1 VKCAYRFKL
10 HLEGNSST
18 FQVRTNETGGKT
30 DSSRIEDEE
39 QEGLLSWEEMYG
51 IGKGVWEIDAQEYVN
66 QLREER
72 D

>member
-1 VKCAYRFKL
+1 MQTSLNYIWKEVQVLSRSERMKL
-10 HLEGNSST
+10 AERLIHQLR
-18 FQVRTNETGGKT
+18 V
-30 DSSRIEDEE
+30 EDEE

>member
-1 VKCAYRFKL
+1 VHTDLNYIWKEIQVLSRSERMKL
-10 HLEGNSST
+10 AERLIH
-18 FQVRTNETGGKT
+18 QV
-30 DSSRIEDEE
+30 RIEDEE

>member
-1 VKCAYRFKL
+1 VQTDLNYIWKEVQVLSRSERMKL
-10 HLEGNSST
+10 AERLIH
-18 FQVRTNETGGKT
+18 QM
-30 DSSRIEDEE
+30 RIEDEE

>member
-1 VKCAYRFKL
+1 MQTSLNYIWKEVQVLSRSERMKL
-10 HLEGNSST
+10 AERLIHQLRVEN
-18 FQVRTNETGGKT
+18 
-30 DSSRIEDEE
+30 EE

-66 QLREER
+66 QLREDR

>member
-1 VKCAYRFKL
+1 MQTNLNYIWKEVQVLSRSERMKL
-10 HLEGNSST
+10 AERLIHQLR
-18 FQVRTNETGGKT
+18 V
-30 DSSRIEDEE
+30 EDEE

-51 IGKGVWEIDAQEYVN
+51 IGKGVWEIDAQGYVN

>member
-1 VKCAYRFKL
+1 MKL
-10 HLEGNSST
+10 AERLIH
-18 FQVRTNETGGKT
+18 QV
-30 DSSRIEDEE
+30 RIEDEE

>member
-1 VKCAYRFKL
+1 MQTNLNYIWKEVQVLSRSERMKL
-10 HLEGNSST
+10 AERLIHQLR
-18 FQVRTNETGGKT
+18 V
-30 DSSRIEDEE
+30 EDEE